1 MKLNYNFYLISI
13 ACLFSCVDKS
23 NKGITDDELAD
34 NGIYIPLP
42 KEILTPKDNSITPD
56 KVALGKLLFYDPILS
71 GNKDVACV
79 TCHHPNFG
87 YAEFKDI
94 SIGVNGK
101 GLSGR
106 RVFNTPNDIPFVK
119 RNAHTV
125 LNTAYNGITKKGK
138 YNPENAPMFWDS
150 RELSLEDQALAP
162 IKSMEEMRGRTIP
175 EEAILDTVV
184 NRLKNIPEYQ
194 DLFKK
199 AFPSSSEITSDLVA
213 KSIATFE
220 RTLSSSNSRFDQYLA
235 GDESAL
241 SMGEKEGFELFK
253 KAGCIHCHNGPM
265 FSDYKMHVLSVPDN
279 DKLRES
285 DDGFEKTYG
294 FRTPTLRNLR
304 FTAPYMHN
312 GKFKELQ
319 DVLEFY
325 EDISSGNSQNPLVSN
340 EEMDPLIKKIDIKVK
355 DMGSIISFFNSL
367 NNDDFDK
374 SIPERVPSNLPVG
387 GEIQ

>member
-1 MKLNYNFYLISI
+1 MKLKYSFYLISI
-13 ACLFSCVDKS
+13 ACSFSCVDKS

-94 SIGVNGK
+94 SIGVNGL

-150 RELSLEDQALAP
+150 RELSLEDQSLAP
-162 IKSMEEMRGRTIP
+162 IKSMEEMRGRIIP

-184 NRLKNIPEYQ
+184 KRLKNIPEYQ

-199 AFPSSSEITSDLVA
+199 AFPNSAEITSDLVA

-220 RTLSSSNSRFDQYLA
+220 RTLSSSNSRFDQYMA

-374 SIPERVPSNLPVG
+374 SIPESVPSNLPVG
-387 GEIQ
+387 GNIQ